1 VPGLLGLVALDAPC
15 SPCSPCSADPHAK
28 EWAVLAT
35 RNLTAGN
42 FANQK
47 FIEGLEAMEASALE
61 YPGVPLSTR
70 VVSRLQYP

>member
-1 VPGLLGLVALDAPC
+1 MPGLLGVVALDAPC

-47 FIEGLEAMEASALE
+47 FIEGLEAMEACTLSTVEYLGVPVVGRLE
-61 YPGVPLSTR
+61 YP
-70 VVSRLQYP
+70 